1 MTTPPTI
8 PAEALENHIAVLA
21 KTGAGK
27 SNLAKTVVESL
38 LDRGERCCCID
49 PTGTWWGLRLMP
61 DGSPSPYK
69 VLILGG
75 AHADIAISA
84 RDGAAIA
91 EVVGTSATSCIIDTR
106 QMTVAH
112 RTQFFTDFAE
122 RLLQTN
128 KGRLHLIIDEA
139 HVFAPKQKVS
149 DPQSGKMLH
158 AASNLI
164 SLGRGIGLSI
174 MVLTQRPAK
183 LHNDVLGCAE
193 TLVAMRMLL
202 PHDKDAVS
210 DWVKDNADPAKGREI
225 RESLGGMETGE
236 FWLWAPM
243 LDILERRKAPLVR
256 TKDTGRPLPPEEA
269 GIELEPVAVEDIT
282 ARLADVA
289 AEVVAND
296 PRRLKADLGQAR
308 AELARLQAE
317 GARAVVDEGA
327 VEAADMAGYQRGL
340 EEGRVE
346 ARAGLLAEVVDGLTN
361 LADDL
366 AQGTPIA
373 VATQRMRPA
382 APVPAAA
389 RAPAPPA
396 PKPAAP
402 PVGPADESAKAPPAS
417 VAGGAG
423 TSAGPVE
430 QKVLNA
436 LAELESIGVRSPQRE
451 FVAMMAGYSNITS
464 KSVAQAFSALRS
476 DGAIIP
482 KEGRLELS
490 DAGRA
495 RAEPIDTPSSP
506 EQMRQRIIGILGPP
520 VDRILGELVAVY
532 PDALGRQALAERAGY
547 TNVTSK
553 AFAQAMS
560 RLRDMGFID
569 AGRGDVR
576 AADSLFPGA

>member
-1 MTTPPTI
+1 MTGPVI
-8 PAEALENHIAVLA
+8 PLAALENHIAVLA

-27 SNLAKTVVESL
+27 SNLAKTVVEGL
-38 LDRGERCCCID
+38 LDRGERCCCLD

-61 DGSPSPYK
+61 DGSSSPYK

-106 QMTVAH
+106 QMSVAD

-128 KGRLHLIIDEA
+128 KGRLHLVIDEA
-139 HVFAPKQKVS
+139 HVFAPKGKVA
-149 DPQSGKMLH
+149 DPRSGKMLN

-296 PRRLKADLGQAR
+296 PRRLKADLAQAR

-317 GARAVVDEGA
+317 GAKATVDEGA
-327 VEAADMAGYQRGL
+327 VEEADQAGYERGL
-340 EEGRVE
+340 EEGR
-346 ARAGLLAEVVDGLTN
+346 AQGRSGLLAEVVDGLTN

-366 AQGTPIA
+366 AQGAPIA
-373 VATQRMRPA
+373 AAVHRM
-382 APVPAAA
+382 PVRAAA
-389 RAPAPPA
+389 APAPPSPVLRAIPVVPRPAPA
-396 PKPAAP
+396 PKPVPAVDGDVHLSKATLAIIAFYEAVAPRALPFNSAAKQAG
-402 PVGPADESAKAPPAS
+402 VGMRSSQFYTYEPQLQASGRVESLGDHRYRAVNQVGSTAEYLAKVEAQLSPAFLRIFRFIR
-417 VAGGAG
+417 
-423 TSAGPVE
+423 SAGRPVTKDE
-430 QKVLNA
+430 IIAGAEISPTSSTTGAA
-436 LAELESIGVRSPQRE
+436 LAMLTTELEVVE
-451 FVAMMAGYSNITS
+451 A
-464 KSVAQAFSALRS
+464 
-476 DGAIIP
+476 D
-482 KEGRLELS
+482 
-490 DAGRA
+490 
-495 RAEPIDTPSSP
+495 
-506 EQMRQRIIGILGPP
+506 
-520 VDRILGELVAVY
+520 
-532 PDALGRQALAERAGY
+532 
-547 TNVTSK
+547 
-553 AFAQAMS
+553 
-560 RLRDMGFID
+560 
-569 AGRGDVR
+569 GRGGFQV
-576 AADSLFPGA
+576 ADAFME